1 MRIEYLVENMIWKPI
16 RHPELDF
23 GLVQKIT
30 DRLESVLQSWRG
42 TPYSLGQQCK
52 GVAVD
57 CVRFVCA
64 VLDEM
69 YQQPYQTIDRL
80 PDDIAFHSRER
91 AIDAFRMIMRLYP
104 DHTSVKT
111 DEVEPGDVL
120 ICGSKSGG
128 PGHAM
133 IAGTRQSIL
142 WHSNS
147 HEVVQT
153 GLAFPQAGMYHLH
166 RVLRANDKRKWLE
179 CSPSQ
184 S

>member
-1 MRIEYLVENMIWKPI
+1 MRIQYLVKNMIWKPI
-16 RHPELDF
+16 RHSALNP

-30 DRLESVLQSWRG
+30 DRLESVLQGWKG
-42 TPYSLGQQCK
+42 TRYGLGQQCK
-52 GVAVD
+52 GMAVD

-69 YQQPYQTIDRL
+69 YQQPYQDIEFFQ
-80 PDDIAFHSRER
+80 DDMAFHSR
-91 AIDAFRMIMRLYP
+91 AAALGAFRTILRLYP
-104 DHTSVKT
+104 EHTALQGN
-111 DEVEPGDVL
+111 EVEPGDVL

-142 WHSNS
+142 WHTDGHS
-147 HEVVQT
+147 VVQT
-153 GLAFPQAGMYHLH
+153 GLVFPQAGMYHLH
-166 RVLRANDKRKWLE
+166 RILRANDKDRWLE
-179 CSPSQ
+179 CSRSL